1 MCEAISPNNCLELQ
15 NELSKA
21 KVKRSQDLTTVSSS
35 AYRRNRTV
43 FTIRTATF
51 PGINCDPRTV
61 RKDPGSLESHRGG
74 RYFLFVFQSCSTR
87 GGRRVDKK
95 TEAQLHFLQWKL
107 LLHLGAGASL
117 LSGDEVYGNVN
128 GRLHSFRRSEFCLNG
143 CRRKCL
149 WKLRKLPRKLRKLP
163 CN

>member
-95 TEAQLHFLQWKL
+95 TEAQLHFIQQKL
-107 LLHLGAGASL
+107 LLRLGAGASL
-117 LSGDEVYGNVN
+117 LSGAEVDVN
-128 GRLHSFRRSEFCLNG
+128 FNRSFPRFRRSGFCLNG
-143 CRRKCL
+143 CRRKFP
-149 WKLRKLPRKLRKLP
+149 WKLGKLP
-163 CN
+163 